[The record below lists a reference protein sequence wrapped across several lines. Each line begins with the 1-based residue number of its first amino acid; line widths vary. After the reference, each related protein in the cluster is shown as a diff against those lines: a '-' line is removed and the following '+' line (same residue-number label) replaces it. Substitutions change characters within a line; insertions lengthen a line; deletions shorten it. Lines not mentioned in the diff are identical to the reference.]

1 MPRSKKPMPHWSVRS
16 GFNPAALLGA
26 LICGLLALL
35 LAAQAAAAP
44 RVALVLGNAAYS
56 NVPALDN
63 PVNDAEDMTAAL
75 RDLGFQVILGLDG
88 DQGQM
93 RALIDQF
100 GKAAETADV
109 ALFYYAGHAFQ
120 VSDQNYLVPRDF
132 RADSLDRATARTV
145 ALNEALGAMAK
156 APGVKIVLLD
166 ACGDNPL
173 QLSGSGS
180 GLARIGSPADFLIAY
195 ATQPG
200 AVAFDGAGRNGTFTE
215 ALLSH
220 IHTPAQDIGEMMI
233 AVRKDVMARTGGQQI
248 PWDASALTR
257 RFRFADGPP
266 TASPETLFYQVS
278 VRAADPA
285 LLRLYL
291 QRYPN
296 GSHVGEVL
304 ALLSQDPA
312 RSGQARRSMGPDADG
327 AAGEQLWDLA
337 RRSRLTP
344 LFENYIRTYP
354 DGPHIDEA
362 RRMLA
367 ELSSDA
373 DPGPAR
379 RCELLATHPR
389 DGTETTPGVSYELL
403 AQNAVEAMRSCAE
416 ASRLHPR
423 QAKYVALLA
432 RATAAAGLR
441 ADAVAL
447 YIQAAERGDLRAM
460 VSLALLKETGDG
472 VATDPA
478 GALALYEK
486 AAAAGSADAAINLS
500 VTLLDSPR
508 PKDQERA
515 ITLMQQASQAGS
527 PIATFNLGVLAQEG
541 RFGDPGDARTL
552 FERAA
557 REGEPRGHRAAAVL
571 LDEGR
576 GIPRDASRAA
586 VQLLLGVASD
596 DGSLLHELTEQ
607 SENWTPETLSAL
619 QRRLA
624 RVGLYQGP
632 TDGTPGPEL
641 GQALELWRNGGLSAA
656 ALSG

>member
-1 MPRSKKPMPHWSVRS
+1 MPSWCARS
-16 GFNPAALLGA
+16 GFRPGPALAALLCA
-26 LICGLLALL
+26 LVAALL
-35 LAAQAAAAP
+35 MAAQAVAAP
-44 RVALVLGNAAYS
+44 RVALVIGNAAYS
-56 NVPALDN
+56 GVPALDN
-63 PVNDAEDMTAAL
+63 PANDAEDMTAAL
-75 RDLGFQVILGLDG
+75 RDLGFQVILGIDS
-88 DQGQM
+88 DQAQM

-100 GKAAETADV
+100 GAAAQTAEV

-120 VSDQNYLVPRDF
+120 VADQNYLLPRDF
-132 RADSLDRATARTV
+132 RLERLDRATARTV
-145 ALNEALGAMAK
+145 ALDEALKAMAA

-173 QLSGSGS
+173 RLPGGGS

-266 TASPETLFYQVS
+266 TASPETLFYQVA

-304 ALLSQDPA
+304 ALLAQDPA
-312 RSGQARRSMGPDADG
+312 RSGQARRSMGPEAEG

-337 RRSRLTP
+337 RRSRLKP
-344 LFENYIRTYP
+344 LLESYARSYP
-354 DGPHIDEA
+354 KGPHIGEA
-362 RRMLA
+362 RRLLA
-367 ELSSDA
+367 ELSA
-373 DPGPAR
+373 ETDPGPAR

-403 AQNAVEAMRSCAE
+403 AQNAVEAMRACEE
-416 ASRLHPR
+416 AGRLHPR

-441 ADAVAL
+441 AEAVAL
-447 YIQAAERGDLRAM
+447 YERAAERGDLRAM

-472 VATDPA
+472 VAPDPA
-478 GALALYEK
+478 GALALYK
-486 AAAAGSADAAINLS
+486 RAAAAGSADAAINLA
-500 VTLLDSPR
+500 VTLLDSR
-508 PKDQERA
+508 RAQDQQRGIA
-515 ITLMQQASQAGS
+515 LMQQASQAGS

-576 GIPRDASRAA
+576 GLPRDPSRAA

-596 DGSLLHELTEQ
+596 DGGLLRELAEQ
-607 SENWTPETLSAL
+607 GGNWNPETLSAL

-624 RVGLYQGP
+624 RAGLYQGAA
-632 TDGTPGPEL
+632 DGKPGPAL
-641 GQALELWRNGGLSAA
+641 NQALELWRNGGFNAT